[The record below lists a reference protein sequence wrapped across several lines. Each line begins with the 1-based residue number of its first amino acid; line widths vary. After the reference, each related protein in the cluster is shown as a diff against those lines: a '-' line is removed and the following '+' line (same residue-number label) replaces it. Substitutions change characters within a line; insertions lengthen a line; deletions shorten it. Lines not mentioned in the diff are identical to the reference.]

1 MANEM
6 FDLRVRE
13 VIANTLKI
21 GLEEVVDTADV
32 MDDLG
37 ADSLDVLDLIMVL
50 EEEFDVAISDADV
63 INNRIVED
71 IVQYI
76 INAKENRGESLC
88 FLFTNL
94 YIYVIII

>member
-21 GLEEVVDTADV
+21 DLEQVVDTADI

-37 ADSLDVLDLIMVL
+37 ADSLDVLDLIMDL
-50 EEEFDVAISDADV
+50 EEEFDISISDADV

-71 IVQYI
+71 IVAYI
-76 INAKENRGESLC
+76 VNHK
-88 FLFTNL
+88 
-94 YIYVIII
+94 

>member
-13 VIANTLKI
+13 VIANTLRI
-21 GLEEVVDTADV
+21 ELETVVDTADI

-37 ADSLDVLDLIMVL
+37 ADSLDVLDLIVAL
-50 EEEFDVAISDADV
+50 EEEFDITISDADV

-71 IVQYI
+71 IVAYI
-76 INAKENRGESLC
+76 VNHK
-88 FLFTNL
+88 
-94 YIYVIII
+94 

>member
-13 VIANTLKI
+13 VIANTLRI
-21 GLEEVVDTADV
+21 ELESVVDTADI

-37 ADSLDVLDLIMVL
+37 ADSLDVLDLIVAL
-50 EEEFDVAISDADV
+50 EEEFDITISDADV

-71 IVQYI
+71 IVAYI
-76 INAKENRGESLC
+76 VNHK
-88 FLFTNL
+88 
-94 YIYVIII
+94 

>member
-76 INAKENRGESLC
+76 INAK
-88 FLFTNL
+88 
-94 YIYVIII
+94 